1 VSNNRSGFT
10 LVEMLVA
17 VVILAV
23 GLLALA
29 GSTGIITRTLHGSR
43 IATQAVQQAQQRI
56 DILRA
61 AARST
66 PTPCSSPSF
75 ASSAGV
81 QLNQGVSMT
90 WSVPPSG
97 GLRTVRVITSYSLG
111 RGRTKVD
118 TLSTNID
125 CT

>member
-1 VSNNRSGFT
+1 MSENRSGFT
-10 LVEMLVA
+10 LVELLVA

-43 IATQAVQQAQQRI
+43 IATQAVQQAGQRI

-66 PTPCSSPSF
+66 ITPCTSPSF
-75 ASSAGV
+75 TSSAGV
-81 QLNQGVSMT
+81 QLSQGVSMT
-90 WSVPPSG
+90 WSVPASG
-97 GLRTVRVITSYSLG
+97 SLRTVRVITSYSLG